1 MVSYCINLD
10 RRADKWAYVRTEFD
24 RMGIRV
30 NRFTAVNTKPG
41 WKGCRDSHIAIME
54 LCKGE
59 NMFTVYEDDVQ
70 FLTGLQTVTDSF
82 NELPD
87 WDILSLGCSPQE
99 PLTQYSP
106 HLFKLDK
113 TAWCMHAYM
122 MNNNN
127 GLVDFVLEN
136 RDKIGKIDKW
146 FSENVY
152 ANPRFHCFLAYP
164 LIVTQVQFQSDTCM
178 RSDVS
183 TISVQYDKY
192 VTAYAK

>member
-1 MVSYCINLD
+1 
-10 RRADKWAYVRTEFD
+10 
-24 RMGIRV
+24 MGIRV
-30 NRFTAVNTKPG
+30 HRFTAFNTKPG

-54 LCKGE
+54 LCRGE
-59 NMFTVYEDDVQ
+59 NMFTVYEDDIQ
-70 FLTGLQTVTDSF
+70 FIGSLQDVALSF
-82 NELPD
+82 VELPD
-87 WDILSLGCSPQE
+87 WDMMSLGCSPQG
-99 PLTQYSP
+99 PLTQYSE
-106 HLFKLDK
+106 HLFRLDK
-113 TAWCMHAYM
+113 TAWCLHAYM

-152 ANPRFHCFLAYP
+152 TNPRFNCFLAYP
-164 LIVTQVQFQSDTCM
+164 LIVGQIQFQSDTCM

-183 TISVQYDKY
+183 TIPIQYNKF